1 MLVRRHDRA
10 IVLLVADRH
19 RLLFGVRSQQLDLAE
34 AIGKP
39 DLRLL

>member
-1 MLVRRHDRA
+1 MLVRSHDRA
-10 IVLLVADRH
+10 IGLLVADRH
-19 RLLFGVRSQQLDLAE
+19 RLLLGVRSEQLELAE